1 MCAHAQ
7 THTHTHT
14 DVLPQLWAE
23 YLLKRMFDRHPLGTR
38 LKKNMQQKHEQLT
51 DTGQLGEQGIGAE
64 RYCTFYETE
73 SSTLDIGPSVSIT
86 DMNC

>member
-14 DVLPQLWAE
+14 HTDVSLWLRTE
-23 YLLKRMFDRHPLGTR
+23 YLLKCMFDRHPLGTR
-38 LKKNMQQKHEQLT
+38 LKKNMQQNHEQLT
-51 DTGQLGEQGIGAE
+51 DTGQLGEQGSRAE

-73 SSTLDIGPSVSIT
+73 ASTLVHRT
-86 DMNC
+86 LVHQLA